1 LSAPSVE
8 WDYDTAPD
16 ASRGR
21 HRGLTAVAKV
31 RGRTAVA
38 AATTGAIAVSGIAL
52 AGCAPAA
59 DNASDAFGDDG
70 SVTSG
75 LSLASA
81 FGGGSSGGGT
91 AVRPVSLA
99 STIGAGNDTPDA
111 ASDIAAPALSAK
123 ADVDLFI
130 TNPDVTVYSDQ
141 PVEVGFKL
149 TNKDTNEPLANQLVK
164 VQVKL
169 PTGFA
174 TFLHLQTNNDG
185 YTSYTARVLTT
196 TQITAVFDGTDALQS
211 AVSDNVGTLS
221 VAERPAPSANR
232 GVTVN
237 APSNGTLGEKAVYL
251 ASVQAG
257 KPYVYGANGPD
268 AFDCSSLTQYVFRQ
282 LGRSL
287 PRTAE
292 AQYEATIHV
301 DQAHK
306 EVGDLIFF
314 GTPGDIY
321 HVGIYAGD
329 GTMWAAP
336 HSGSVVQLQTIW
348 SSSYSVGRVL

>member
-1 LSAPSVE
+1 MSAPSVQ
-8 WDYDTAPD
+8 WDTDTRPD
-16 ASRGR
+16 SRGR

-59 DNASDAFGDDG
+59 DNSTDAFSDDG

-81 FGGGSSGGGT
+81 FGSGSTGSGT
-91 AVRPVSLA
+91 VVHPVSLA
-99 STIGAGNDTPDA
+99 STLGADGDVVPAADT
-111 ASDIAAPALSAK
+111 AAPTLTAK
-123 ADVDLFI
+123 ADVDLYI
-130 TNPDVTVYSDQ
+130 TNPDVTVYADQ
-141 PVEVGFKL
+141 PVEIGFKL
-149 TNKDTNEPLANQLVK
+149 TNKDTNQPLANQLVK

-174 TFLHLQTNNDG
+174 TFLHLTTNGDG

-211 AVSDNVGTLS
+211 ATSDNVGTLS
-221 VAERPAPSANR
+221 VTERPAPSASR
-232 GVTVN
+232 GITVN
-237 APSNGTLGEKAVYL
+237 APTNGELGEKAVYL
-251 ASVQAG
+251 ASLQAG
-257 KPYVYGANGPD
+257 KPYVYGSNGPD
-268 AFDCSSLTQYVFRQ
+268 SFDCSSLVQYVFRQ

-292 AQYEATIHV
+292 AQYEASVHV

-329 GTMWAAP
+329 GKMWAAP

-348 SSSYSVGRVL
+348 STSYHVGRVL

>member
-1 LSAPSVE
+1 M
-8 WDYDTAPD
+8 
-16 ASRGR
+16 
-21 HRGLTAVAKV
+21 AKV

-59 DNASDAFGDDG
+59 DNSTDAFGDDG
-70 SVTSG
+70 SVTTG

-81 FGGGSSGGGT
+81 FGGSGSAGSGT
-91 AVRPVSLA
+91 IVRPVSLA
-99 STIGAGNDTPDA
+99 STIGADSDTPDT
-111 ASDIAAPALSAK
+111 ASDLAAPTLTAK

-130 TNPDVTVYSDQ
+130 TNPDVTVYADQ
-141 PVEVGFKL
+141 PVEIGFKL
-149 TNKDTNEPLANQLVK
+149 TNKDTSEPLANQLVK

-221 VAERPAPSANR
+221 VAERPAPSASR

-237 APSNGTLGEKAVYL
+237 APSNGDVGEKAVYL
-251 ASVQAG
+251 ASLQAG

-268 AFDCSSLTQYVFRQ
+268 SFDCSSLVQYVYRQ

-292 AQYEATIHV
+292 GQYEATLHV
-301 DQAHK
+301 DPAHK

-329 GTMWAAP
+329 GQMWAAP

-348 SSSYSVGRVL
+348 STSYHVGRVL